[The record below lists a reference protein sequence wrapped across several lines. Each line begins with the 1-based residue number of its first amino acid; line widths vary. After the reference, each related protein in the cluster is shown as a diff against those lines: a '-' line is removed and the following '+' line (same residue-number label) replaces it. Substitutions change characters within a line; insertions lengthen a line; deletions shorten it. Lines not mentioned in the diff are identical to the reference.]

1 MRFKDYINTAF
12 KNLKRRKTRTF
23 LTAFAVS
30 IGTMLI
36 ILMVSLGVGVQK
48 LVIDALKAN
57 TPGTSITVSPYKVD
71 ESAKFSADLDDE
83 ESLEVFKPKFKFID
97 KSSIEAI
104 KALPKVDEIS
114 VISKIAKA
122 NIEINGVS
130 KKTASLLG
138 IDLDYSI
145 FQKSQIDT
153 VRLKEKNNSIN
164 PITLGRNFEK
174 SDIAVA
180 LVGEKFLDK
189 IGIKDFNSV
198 INKELIISMPANEDI
213 KTKDTNNQS
222 FKFKIIGIINNKF
235 DFGDKIVIPIKEAY
249 KIQSY
254 FTTEKDYESTK
265 GPDTIEVNV
274 KDIVDVA
281 SASDAIS
288 NMGYGVTSIQ
298 SMIKGIKSIFAIIQA
313 VLSVIGI
320 IIIFVASIGV
330 INTMTMSIYERTRS
344 IGIMKAIGASR
355 KDIKLLFITESGA
368 IGFLGGILGL
378 FFSFINTKI
387 IKIALDIYLKS
398 KGIKDIPNL
407 FSTPLWLILSTVGFA
422 ILISVLAG
430 LYPASKASR
439 LDPVESLRYE

>member
-1 MRFKDYINTAF
+1 MKFKDYISTAF

-57 TPGTSITVSPYKVD
+57 TPGTSITVSPYKAD
-71 ESAKFSADLDDE
+71 ENAKISTDLDDE
-83 ESLEVFKPKFKFID
+83 DSLEAFKPKFKLID
-97 KSSIEAI
+97 KSTIEAI

-114 VISKIAKA
+114 VMSKVAKA
-122 NIEINGVS
+122 NIEINGVT
-130 KKTASLLG
+130 KKTSSLLG
-138 IDLDYSI
+138 IDLDYSV

-153 VRLKEKNNSIN
+153 VRLKEKNNSLN
-164 PITLGRNFEK
+164 PITFGRNLEK
-174 SDIAVA
+174 SDIATA
-180 LVGEKFLDK
+180 LVGEKFLEK
-189 IGIKDFNSV
+189 MGIKDFNSA
-198 INKELIISMPANEDI
+198 IDKELTISLPLNEDMGV
-213 KTKDTNNQS
+213 KNTSNQT
-222 FKFKIIGIINNKF
+222 FKFKIVGIINSKF
-235 DFGDKIVIPIKEAY
+235 DFGDKIVIPIKAAY

-254 FTTEKDYESTK
+254 FTAEKDYESTK

-281 SASDAIS
+281 STSDAIS

-298 SMIKGIKSIFAIIQA
+298 SMIKGIKSIFSIIQA

-344 IGIMKAIGASR
+344 IGIMKAIGASS

-378 FFSFINTKI
+378 FFSFVNTKI
-387 IKIALDIYLKS
+387 IKIALDMYLKS
-398 KGIKDIPNL
+398 KGVKDIPNL
-407 FSTPLWLILSTVGFA
+407 FSTPLWLILITIGFA

-430 LYPASKASR
+430 LYPASKASK

>member
-1 MRFKDYINTAF
+1 MKFKDYISTAF

-48 LVIDALKAN
+48 IVIDALKAN

-71 ESAKFSADLDDE
+71 ENAKISSDLDDE
-83 ESLEVFKPKFKFID
+83 ESLEAFKPKFKFID
-97 KSSIEAI
+97 KSTIETI

-114 VISKIAKA
+114 VMSKVAKA
-122 NIEINGVS
+122 NIEINGVT
-130 KKTASLLG
+130 KKTSSLLG

-153 VRLKEKNNSIN
+153 VRLKEKNNSLN
-164 PITLGRNFEK
+164 PIAFGRNLEK
-174 SDIAVA
+174 SDVA
-180 LVGEKFLDK
+180 TVLVGEKFLEK
-189 IGIKDFNSV
+189 MGIKDFNSV
-198 INKELIISMPANEDI
+198 IDKELTISLPLNEDMGV
-213 KTKDTNNQS
+213 KNTSNQN
-222 FKFKIIGIINNKF
+222 FKFKIVGIINIKF

-254 FTTEKDYESTK
+254 FTAEKDYESTK

-281 SASDAIS
+281 PTSDAIS
-288 NMGYGVTSIQ
+288 NMGYGATSIQ
-298 SMIKGIKSIFAIIQA
+298 SMIKGIKSIFSIIQA

-344 IGIMKAIGASR
+344 IGIMKAIGASS

-378 FFSFINTKI
+378 FFSFVNTKI

-398 KGIKDIPNL
+398 KGVKDIPNF
-407 FSTPLWLILSTVGFA
+407 FSTPLWLILITIGFA

-430 LYPASKASR
+430 LYPASKASK